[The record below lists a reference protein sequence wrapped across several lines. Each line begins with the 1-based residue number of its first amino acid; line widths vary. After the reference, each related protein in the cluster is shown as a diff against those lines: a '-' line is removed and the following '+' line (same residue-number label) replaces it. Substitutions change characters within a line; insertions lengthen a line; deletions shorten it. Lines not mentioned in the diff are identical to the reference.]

1 MYFSR
6 PSELNDPEDCRIP
19 IELKSD
25 DEHYRQWISHA
36 KKLHKVITKNKA
48 GKYPIDT
55 VDELKKQ
62 LETNDSFCK
71 ALKGIGEE
79 AIEFFHIYSMSETNK
94 NKQLKIIILIFR
106 GFVLVLKLTNLDS
119 LKETKQFLFLPKS
132 KMLIIKHL
140 IFL

>member
-1 MYFSR
+1 MSIPERSFYKYSNTKDYSIDALKNKYMYFSR

-79 AIEFFHIYSMSETNK
+79 AIEFFHIY
-94 NKQLKIIILIFR
+94 I
-106 GFVLVLKLTNLDS
+106 
-119 LKETKQFLFLPKS
+119 
-132 KMLIIKHL
+132 
-140 IFL
+140 